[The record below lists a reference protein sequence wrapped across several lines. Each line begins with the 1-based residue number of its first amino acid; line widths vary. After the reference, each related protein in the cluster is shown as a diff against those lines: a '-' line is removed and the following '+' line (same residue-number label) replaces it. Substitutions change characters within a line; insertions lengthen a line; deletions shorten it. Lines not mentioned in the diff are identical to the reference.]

1 METNKAPQPIPP
13 PPGVINAIRA
23 GLDVISNH
31 LAVLLPPLALDLLL
45 WFGPRLS
52 IKSALNSMFSS
63 VMDFYSMNGIANE
76 MQVKQM
82 MTAQE
87 LLADFFLKY
96 NLLSLL
102 RTFPVGVSSLLESKM
117 PTATPLGIK
126 SAIEIDSLGN
136 VAGLFF
142 LLTMIGWSL
151 GGLYFNWVSGAT
163 GIREKASGLG
173 RAVIQTLLF
182 SAILT
187 MTAFMIGI
195 PVMIVLGIIGLI
207 GAELLQVA
215 MFVIALFSAWII
227 VPVFF
232 APHGMYLR
240 GQNAF
245 YSIYSSLR
253 MARFTLP
260 SSSMFVLAVFVISQG
275 LNYLWSVPGDDSWMM
290 LVGIAGHA
298 FVTTALLAASFIYY
312 RDMNAWLEIVFER
325 LKPNTAAPQ
334 V

>member
-13 PPGVINAIRA
+13 PPGVIPAIRS
-23 GLDVISNH
+23 GLDVIANH

-52 IKSALNSMFSS
+52 VKNALIRMFTNI
-63 VMDFYSMNGIANE
+63 MEFYSMNGMANE

-102 RTFPVGVSSLLESKM
+102 RTFPVGISSLLQTKM
-117 PTATPLGIK
+117 PTVNPLGLK
-126 SAIEIDSLGN
+126 PAIEIDTLGN
-136 VAGLFF
+136 MAGLFF
-142 LLTMIGWSL
+142 LLTLCGWAL

-163 GIREKASGLG
+163 GIRQTVSGSG
-173 RAVIQTLLF
+173 RAVMQTLLF
-182 SAILT
+182 SVIL
-187 MTAFMIGI
+187 AAAALMIGV
-195 PVMIVLGIIGLI
+195 PVMVFLGIIGLI
-207 GAELLQVA
+207 GPELLQIA

-227 VPVFF
+227 VPIFF

-275 LNYLWSVPGDDSWMM
+275 LNYLWSVPGDNSWIM

-334 V
+334 A

>member
-1 METNKAPQPIPP
+1 METNKSPQPIPP
-13 PPGVINAIRA
+13 PPGVIQAIRA
-23 GLDVISNH
+23 GLETISNH
-31 LAVLLPPLALDLLL
+31 LSVLLPPLVLDLLL

-52 IKSALNSMFSS
+52 VKNALIRMFSNA
-63 VMDFYSMNGIANE
+63 MDLYSMNGMANE

-82 MTAQE
+82 MTIQE

-96 NLLSLL
+96 NLFSVL
-102 RTFPVGVSSLLESKM
+102 RTFPVGVSSLLQSKM
-117 PTATPLGIK
+117 PTVTPFGMTP
-126 SAIEIDSLGN
+126 AIEVGSLTN
-136 VAGLFF
+136 MAGMAF
-142 LLTMIGWSL
+142 LLTLCGWAL

-163 GIREKASGLG
+163 GIRETASGSG
-173 RAVIQTLLF
+173 RAVMQTLLF
-182 SAILT
+182 STILAAAT
-187 MTAFMIGI
+187 FMIGI
-195 PVMIVLGIIGLI
+195 PVMIILGIIGLI
-207 GAELLQVA
+207 GAELLQIA

-227 VPVFF
+227 VPIFF

-260 SSSMFVLAVFVISQG
+260 SSSMFVLAVFIISQG
-275 LNYLWSVPGDDSWMM
+275 LNYLWSVPEDNSWMM

-334 V
+334 A

>member
-13 PPGVINAIRA
+13 PPGVIQAIRA
-23 GLDVISNH
+23 GLDAISNH
-31 LAVLLPPLALDLLL
+31 LVVLIPPLILDLLL

-52 IKSALNSMFSS
+52 LNGALTRTFSD
-63 VMDFYSMNGIANE
+63 VMDFYSKNGMANE

-96 NLLSLL
+96 NMLSLL
-102 RTFPVGVSSLLESKM
+102 RTFPVGISSLLQSRM
-117 PTATPLGIK
+117 PTLTPLGAK
-126 SAIEIDSLGN
+126 PAIEIESLAGM
-136 VAGLFF
+136 AGLFF
-142 LLTMIGWSL
+142 LLTFCGWAL

-163 GIREKASGLG
+163 GVRQTASGSG
-173 RAVIQTLLF
+173 RAIMQTLLF
-182 SAILT
+182 SMALALA
-187 MTAFMIGI
+187 AFMIGV
-195 PVMIVLGIIGLI
+195 PVMIILGVLGLI

-245 YSIYSSLR
+245 HSIYSSLR

-260 SSSMFVLAVFVISQG
+260 TSSMFVLAVFVISQG
-275 LNYLWSVPGDDSWMM
+275 LNYLWSVPGDNSWMM

-325 LKPNTAAPQ
+325 LKPNAAAPQ
-334 V
+334 A

>member
-1 METNKAPQPIPP
+1 MNKAPQPIPP
-13 PPGVINAIRA
+13 PPGVIPAIRS
-23 GLDVISNH
+23 GLDVIANH
-31 LAVLLPPLALDLLL
+31 LVVLLPPLALDLLL

-52 IKSALNSMFSS
+52 VKNALIRMFTNI
-63 VMDFYSMNGIANE
+63 MEFYSMNGMANE

-96 NLLSLL
+96 NLFSLL
-102 RTFPVGVSSLLESKM
+102 RTFPVGISSLLQTKM
-117 PTATPLGIK
+117 PIVNPLGLK
-126 SAIEIDSLGN
+126 PAIEIDSLGN
-136 VAGLFF
+136 MVGLFF
-142 LLTMIGWSL
+142 LLTLCGWAL

-163 GIREKASGLG
+163 GIRQTVSGSG
-173 RAVIQTLLF
+173 RAVMQTLLF
-182 SAILT
+182 SVIL
-187 MTAFMIGI
+187 AAAALMIGI
-195 PVMIVLGIIGLI
+195 PVMVFLGIIGLI
-207 GAELLQVA
+207 GPELLQIA

-227 VPVFF
+227 VPIFF

-275 LNYLWSVPGDDSWMM
+275 LNYLWSVPGDNSWMM

-325 LKPNTAAPQ
+325 LKPNAAAPQ
-334 V
+334 A

>member
-13 PPGVINAIRA
+13 PPGVIQAIRA

-52 IKSALNSMFSS
+52 VKGALNRMFSNA
-63 VMDFYSMNGIANE
+63 MDFYSMNGMANE
-76 MQVKQM
+76 IQVKQM

-96 NLLSLL
+96 NLFSLL
-102 RTFPVGVSSLLESKM
+102 RTFPVGISSLLQSKM
-117 PTATPLGIK
+117 PTLTPFGAK
-126 SAIEIDSLGN
+126 PAIEIESLASM
-136 VAGLFF
+136 AGMFF
-142 LLTMIGWSL
+142 LLTLCGWAL

-163 GIREKASGLG
+163 GIRETASGLG

-182 SAILT
+182 SMILT
-187 MTAFMIGI
+187 LAAFMIGI
-195 PVMIVLGIIGLI
+195 PVMVVLGILGLI

-227 VPVFF
+227 VPIFF

-275 LNYLWSVPGDDSWMM
+275 LNYLWSVPDANSWMT

-298 FVTTALLAASFIYY
+298 FITTALLAASFIYY
-312 RDMNAWLEIVFER
+312 RDMNVWLEIVFER

-334 V
+334 A

>member
-13 PPGVINAIRA
+13 PPGVIQAIRA
-23 GLDVISNH
+23 GLDAISNH
-31 LAVLLPPLALDLLL
+31 LVVLIPPLILDLLL

-52 IKSALNSMFSS
+52 LNGALTRTFSD
-63 VMDFYSMNGIANE
+63 VMDFYSKNGMANE

-96 NLLSLL
+96 NMLSLL
-102 RTFPVGVSSLLESKM
+102 RTFPVGISSLLQSRM
-117 PTATPLGIK
+117 PTLTPLGAK
-126 SAIEIDSLGN
+126 PAIEIESLAGM
-136 VAGLFF
+136 AGLFF
-142 LLTMIGWSL
+142 LLTFCGWAL

-163 GIREKASGLG
+163 GVRQTASGSG
-173 RAVIQTLLF
+173 RAIMQTLLF
-182 SAILT
+182 SMALALA
-187 MTAFMIGI
+187 AFMIGV
-195 PVMIVLGIIGLI
+195 PVMIILGVLGLI

-227 VPVFF
+227 VPIFF
-232 APHGMYLR
+232 APHGMYLS

-260 SSSMFVLAVFVISQG
+260 TSSMFVLAVFVISQG
-275 LNYLWSVPGDDSWMM
+275 LNYLWSVPGDNSWMM

-325 LKPNTAAPQ
+325 LKPNAAAPQ
-334 V
+334 A